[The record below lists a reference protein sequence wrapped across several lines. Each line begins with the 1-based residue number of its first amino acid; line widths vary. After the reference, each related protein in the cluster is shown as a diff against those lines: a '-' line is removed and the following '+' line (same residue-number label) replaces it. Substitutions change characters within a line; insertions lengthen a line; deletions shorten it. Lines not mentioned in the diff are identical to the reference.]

1 MSDFPSGKSSRRK
14 GDPGTYH
21 VDVLD
26 ENCLTV
32 SVDLGNHVDLALVL
46 STDDADSI
54 TGGEKDM
61 SPLLV
66 FGETWRV
73 QNATF
78 QATICSAVKS
88 GISHGCKWTLLP
100 ILPAIL
106 PCLLELRGQC
116 GAKVLPRPLGLDA
129 IQQFLSF
136 LSLDGSF
143 EGLLPGGSRPLDNS
157 LHLGVGVQQW
167 PNVVSAANTPIRGSK
182 IEGVVHVTHG
192 PICLCNISMSINT

>member
-1 MSDFPSGKSSRRK
+1 MSASGLPFGESSKRK

-32 SVDLGNHVDLALVL
+32 SVDLSDHVDLALVL
-46 STDDADSI
+46 STNDADSI

-66 FGETWRV
+66 FRETRRV
-73 QNATF
+73 QHGTF
-78 QATICSAVKS
+78 QATICSAVKTD
-88 GISHGCKWTLLP
+88 ISHGGKWALLP
-100 ILPAIL
+100 IFPAIL
-106 PCLLELRGQC
+106 PCLFELGGQC
-116 GAKVLPRPLGLDA
+116 GAEVLPRTLGLDA
-129 IQQFLSF
+129 VQQFLSF
-136 LSLDGSF
+136 LAFDGSLQS
-143 EGLLPGGSRPLDNS
+143 LLPGGSRPLDNS

-182 IEGVVHVTHG
+182 IEGVVHVTQL
-192 PICLCNISMSINT
+192 PIGLCNNL